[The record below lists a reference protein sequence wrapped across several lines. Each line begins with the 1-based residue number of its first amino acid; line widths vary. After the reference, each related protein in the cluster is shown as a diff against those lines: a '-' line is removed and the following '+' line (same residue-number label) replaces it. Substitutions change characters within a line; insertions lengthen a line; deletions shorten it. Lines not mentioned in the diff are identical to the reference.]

1 MFLRYTEKARRSIFF
16 ARYEASQLGSHVI
29 EAEHLLLGILRE
41 MPAELYRFLA
51 SETSIETIRKKIEIH
66 ANTRERV
73 SASEDLPLS
82 EETKRGLAFG
92 AEEAEMLNQPRIGLE
107 HLLLGLL
114 REESCFAAQL
124 LRERGADPKRIR
136 MALSEGADRSPG
148 GDFGDYT

>member
-1 MFLRYTEKARRSIFF
+1 MFLLYTENARRSIFF

-41 MPAELYRFLA
+41 MPVELYRFLA
-51 SETSIETIRKKIEIH
+51 SETSIETIRAKIGEH
-66 ANTRERV
+66 AKSRERV

-82 EETKRGLAFG
+82 EEAKRGLAYG

-114 REESCFAAQL
+114 REENCFAAQL

-136 MALSEGADRSPG
+136 KALAG
-148 GDFGDYT
+148 GSSASTGGEFGDYT